1 TDDPDILHTRRRLQR
16 ALLATV
22 FLSQGTPMLLAGDEF
37 GRTQLGN
44 NNPYCQDND
53 VAWIHWGMTKS
64 VEGHRLIAFT
74 QRLGAVR
81 RLHAVLR
88 SPRFLHGKE
97 ELAPGIRDIQWF
109 DASGKPVTTESW
121 NNPEERR
128 LVLRRAGRN
137 GDGLVSVLTAFFN
150 ASGEE
155 HTFLL

>member
-1 TDDPDILHTRRRLQR
+1 
-16 ALLATV
+16 
-22 FLSQGTPMLLAGDEF
+22 GDEF

-53 VAWIHWGMTKS
+53 VSWIHWDMARS
-64 VEGHRLIAFT
+64 VEGRRLIAFAE
-74 QRLGAVR
+74 RLGALR
-81 RLHAVLR
+81 HRHAVLR

-97 ELAPGIRDIQWF
+97 ELSPGIRDIQWF

-121 NNPEERR
+121 NNPEERL

-155 HTFLL
+155 HTFLLPPPGLPSRLLIDSADPDGVERELETEHLVVGA